1 MVDCK
6 KRPSRNSGSGNS
18 SSARQST
25 KSLTFLWG
33 ATGEQEWTPAL
44 TTGKFIVLYYCLPG
58 VFYHALFLVVCI
70 VLVILNVLSLS
81 TFPALV
87 HLNLVFA

>member
-44 TTGKFIVLYYCLPG
+44 TTGKFSFILLFTG

-81 TFPALV
+81 TFPGLV
-87 HLNLVFA
+87 HLYT